1 MRAPPVEL
9 LEFAGNVGLAL
20 LLGTLIGLEREYTR
34 HPAGLQTNA
43 LVAVGAALFVTLTR
57 LVGDTNNPT
66 HIIGYVVVGIGFLG
80 GGAILKEGMQIR
92 GLTTSAGIWCAAA
105 VGTLSGLGF
114 AAHAVIGTG
123 FVLLILFGLLPL
135 DRWIDARRHQPRGGE
150 VRYRV
155 RVNCDESAKDTVGT
169 VLLQEVATI
178 PLASIVGIKSR
189 KQGERVRVTAHLCLP
204 AAGDQ
209 AVRELANR
217 LLGEPGV
224 LAASWK
230 RLPPPIE

>member
-1 MRAPPVEL
+1 VEL
-9 LEFAGNVGLAL
+9 LEFAGNIGLAL
-20 LLGTLIGLEREYTR
+20 LLGTLIGLEREFTR
-34 HPAGLQTNA
+34 HPAGLRTNA

-57 LVGDTNNPT
+57 LLSDTQNPT

-135 DRWIDARRHQPRGGE
+135 DHWIDARRYQPRRSE
-150 VRYRV
+150 VQYRV
-155 RVNCDESAKDTVGT
+155 RVNCDESAKDTVDR
-169 VLLQEVATI
+169 VLLQQVAAI
-178 PLASIVGIKSR
+178 PSASISGIKSR
-189 KQGERVRVTAHLCLP
+189 RQGERVRVTAHLCLR
-204 AAGDQ
+204 AASDE
-209 AVRELANR
+209 AVRELTNR
-217 LLGEPGV
+217 LLGESGV

-230 RLPPPIE
+230 RYSPPIE